1 MEENEHIEQLLDL
14 NRQLTA
20 IQKAEMKEHLL
31 LYMNHLLVHDFNKL
45 IQLLYRVD
53 VSEQKLKELLAANPQ
68 TDTAILITELLI
80 QRQEEKIK
88 AKETF
93 KPDNDIPEEDKW

>member
-20 IQKAEMKEHLL
+20 IQEAEMKEHLL
-31 LYMNHLLVHDFNKL
+31 LYINHLLVHDFNKL
-45 IQLLYRVD
+45 IQILYRVD
-53 VSEQKLKELLAANPQ
+53 VGEQKLKELLVANPQ
-68 TDTAILITELLI
+68 TDAAIIITDLLL
-80 QRQEEKIK
+80 QRQKEKIK

-93 KPDNDIPEEDKW
+93 KPNSDIPEEDKW